1 MKRSNLNY
9 ILGICMLSFLI
20 ACNKKNNFNNKTT
33 LNNIVNGYYEKLM
46 IFYPLSSTQQG
57 ETRYNDR
64 LTNTISEDFVK
75 RENRLYDS
83 IQLEFKKVDY
93 NALDNSNKIIYDVF
107 KNELDGQ
114 LEKSKYPIRYIP
126 FTQFEGLPL
135 EFPMLGSGNG
145 SQPFKTPK
153 DYMNWLKRIDA
164 FTIWMDTAM
173 KNFKEGIKYQMV
185 LPSKLVKK
193 MIPQMEAEE
202 IITKDLSKNIFYTPI
217 RQIPA
222 SFSAADKE
230 KFTQLFRKAIIEKLI
245 PSYTQMGVFLE
256 KEYLPNSRSSDGY
269 NDLPNGD
276 NLYKFYVKY
285 WTTTD
290 MSPREIHVI
299 GLQEVARIRS
309 EMELIKE
316 QSGFRGPLKEF
327 LIKLNLENQV
337 HYKTIEEVL
346 AAFNSVQREITPN
359 LRKIFGK
366 IPKTDFE
373 IRQTERFREASAAP
387 EYKVG
392 DLNTRRPGVFYI
404 PIPDPA
410 AFNPAWG
417 IETLFIHEGIPGHH
431 YQVSLQQENM
441 SLPKFMRF
449 GWLGAYGEGWALY
462 SETLWPELGLHHNSY
477 QKMKTL
483 SNEMLR
489 TIRLV
494 IDTGIHTGKMN
505 REEGIKYFLANVDSN
520 EGTAVAEI
528 ERYMALPGQA
538 LSYKIGL
545 MKIQELR
552 KRGEKKLG
560 TKFKLA
566 EFHDELLSQGC
577 LPLNVLDRK
586 MTNWVNSKQ

>member
-1 MKRSNLNY
+1 MKLSNLNY
-9 ILGICMLSFLI
+9 ILGVFMLLFLV
-20 ACNKKNNFNNKTT
+20 ACNKKDHCNDKMT
-33 LNNIVNGYYEKLM
+33 LNNIVNAYYEKLM

-75 RENRLYDS
+75 RENGLYDS
-83 IQLEFKKVDY
+83 IQTELKKVDY
-93 NALDNSNKIIYDVF
+93 NALDDDSKIIYDVF
-107 KNELDGQ
+107 QNELDGQ
-114 LEKSKYPIRYIP
+114 LEKNKYPIRYIP

-135 EFPMLGSGNG
+135 DFPMLGSGNG
-145 SQPFKTPK
+145 SQPFKTPQ
-153 DYMNWLKRIDA
+153 DYINWLKRIDA
-164 FTIWMDTAM
+164 FVTWMDTAM
-173 KNFKEGIKYQMV
+173 ENFKEGIKYQMV

-193 MIPQMEAEE
+193 MIPQMKAEE

-217 RQIPA
+217 RQFPA

-245 PSYTQMGVFLE
+245 PSYTQMGAFLE

-276 NLYKFYVKY
+276 KLYKFYVKY

-290 MSPREIHVI
+290 MSPQEIHAI

-309 EMELIKE
+309 EMELIKKE
-316 QSGFRGPLKEF
+316 SGFKGSLKEF

-337 HYKTIEEVL
+337 HYKTTGEIL

-359 LRKIFGK
+359 LKKIFGK

-404 PIPDPA
+404 PIPDPTT
-410 AFNPAWG
+410 FNPAWG

-431 YQVSLQQENM
+431 YQISLQQENT

-494 IDTGIHTGKMN
+494 IDTGIHTGNMN
-505 REEGIKYFLANVDSN
+505 REEGIKYFLANVDVS
-520 EGTAVAEI
+520 EGTAIAEI

-552 KRGEKKLG
+552 KRCEKKMG

-566 EFHDELLSQGC
+566 EFHDELLDQGC
-577 LPLNVLDRK
+577 LPLNILDRK
-586 MTNWVNSKQ
+586 MTNWANSK